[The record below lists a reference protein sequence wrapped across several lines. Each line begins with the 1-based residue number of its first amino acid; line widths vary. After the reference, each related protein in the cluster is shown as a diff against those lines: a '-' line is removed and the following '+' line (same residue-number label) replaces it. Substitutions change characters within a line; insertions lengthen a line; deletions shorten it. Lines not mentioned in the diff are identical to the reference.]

1 MFAFIEGKLDYKEAS
16 HVIINVSG
24 VGYHIQIP
32 LSTYGALGTEEKC
45 RLHTYL
51 QVREDAHTL
60 YGFKTIA
67 EKNVFLKLIS
77 VSGVGANTGLMIL
90 SSMGVDEIRQAIV
103 SDNVKAIQSVKG
115 IGAKTAQRIIL
126 DLKDKFLKEG
136 VVAQEGEFSTAHNN
150 SVMDE
155 ALTALT
161 TLGFAK
167 NVAEKSVERILRKEP
182 NISLEEL
189 IRQAL
194 KTA

>member
-1 MFAFIEGKLDYKEAS
+1 MFAFIEGKLDHKEAS
-16 HVIINVSG
+16 FVIINVSG
-24 VGYHIQIP
+24 VGYQIHIP
-32 LSTYGALGTEEKC
+32 LSTYSALGAEEFC

-60 YGFKTIA
+60 YGFKTPS
-67 EKNVFLKLIS
+67 EKSIFLKLIS
-77 VSGVGANTGLMIL
+77 ISGVGSNTGLMIL
-90 SSMGVDEIRQAIV
+90 SSMSVAEIKSSIV
-103 SDNVKAIQSVKG
+103 SENVKAIQAVKG

-126 DLKDKFLKEG
+126 ELKDKLLKEG
-136 VVAQEGEFSTAHNN
+136 VEVTDGEFTVGHN
-150 SVMDE
+150 SVRDE

-167 NVAEKSVERILRKEP
+167 TVAEKSVDRILRKEP
-182 NISLEEL
+182 SITLEEL